1 MRRKRLLLVFAV
13 LLLLAGCSPGAAQPT
28 PTPPQQG
35 AAMGATPTAASQ
47 AGTGQAGLG
56 PVERIPPSP
65 KTKGPRG
72 EPAADT
78 ADIQLSIE
86 EIGQLKGKNLTA
98 AIAWPAS
105 FQFYKVAAEGIK
117 SELDKV
123 GATVIAETDSG
134 YDPARQA
141 SDVEAVLAR
150 KPSMIFTWLVDPVQ
164 ETATF
169 RRAREQGAVLSFL
182 SNLPDGFEH
191 PKDYVGVVTDD
202 LYGMGKAAAELL
214 AEKMNKKGNIGWI
227 FHDANSYVT
236 NQRDNAF
243 KEVITTEYPDMKIV
257 AEGGFA
263 KPEDAGSVANSMIL
277 KNPNIEGIYVPWS
290 VPAAGVVEVLRAN
303 NKSNVK
309 VVTLDLDPTIAIS
322 LAKEENVVGI
332 IADVPFEIG
341 RAMGVEALWGVLG
354 KEAPP
359 FATVPTLK
367 VTKDNLITAWK
378 ESLNEDPPAEVVEAL
393 K

>member
-1 MRRKRLLLVFAV
+1 MRGKRLLLVFAV
-13 LLLLAGCSPGAAQPT
+13 LLLAGCSPGGTQPT
-28 PTPPQQG
+28 PSPAQQG
-35 AAMGATPTAASQ
+35 AASGTTPAA
-47 AGTGQAGLG
+47 AGQAGMG

-65 KTKGPRG
+65 NTKGPRG
-72 EPAADT
+72 EPATDT
-78 ADIQLSIE
+78 ADIQLSDDDIN
-86 EIGQLKGKNLTA
+86 QLKGKNLTA

-117 SELDKV
+117 SELNKV
-123 GATVIAETDSG
+123 GATVVAETDSG

-150 KPSMIFTWLVDPVQ
+150 NPSMIFTWLVDPVQ

-191 PKDYVGVVTDD
+191 PDDYVGVVTDD

-214 AEKMNKKGNIGWI
+214 AEKMNGRGNIGWI

-277 KNPNIEGIYVPWS
+277 SNPDIEGIYVPWS

-367 VTKDNLITAWK
+367 VTRDNLITAWK
-378 ESLNEDPPAEVVEAL
+378 ESLNEDPPAEVVNAL